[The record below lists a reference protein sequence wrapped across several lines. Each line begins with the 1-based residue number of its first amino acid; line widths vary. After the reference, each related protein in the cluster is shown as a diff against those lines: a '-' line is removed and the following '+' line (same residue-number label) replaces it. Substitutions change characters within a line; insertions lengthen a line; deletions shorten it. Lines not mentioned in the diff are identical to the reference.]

1 MSNFGRR
8 PAAWSLGW
16 LSYPSGNLGDMKP
29 TRIVTAEDLEKL
41 TPAEQ
46 DELFQSSIIRDLEQ
60 VEPEFLA
67 LVRSR
72 LEERIALETNQV

>member
-1 MSNFGRR
+1 
-8 PAAWSLGW
+8 
-16 LSYPSGNLGDMKP
+16 MKP

-67 LVRSR
+67 LDRSR